1 MEFNLKKLST
11 NDGQEIYAML
21 QEIPYNE
28 NGFLNDMNGATLEE
42 FQAWLIKRDNES
54 KGIGIGE
61 GRVPQDIY
69 WLFANGFPVGYGKIR
84 HRLTKKL
91 LDDGGHIGY
100 SILPSER
107 GKDYGKLQ
115 LKLLL
120 ERAKEMG
127 IDKVL
132 LTIHINNINS
142 LKAAMKNG
150 GVIEKQDEN
159 KCWVWIEC

>member
-61 GRVPQDIY
+61 GRVPQEIY
-69 WLFANGFPVGYGKIR
+69 WLFANGVPVGYGKVR
-84 HRLTKKL
+84 HSLTEKL

-120 ERAKEMG
+120 ERAKEIG

-132 LTIHINNINS
+132 LTIHSSNINS
-142 LKAAMKNG
+142 LKVAIKNG

-159 KCWVWIEC
+159 KCWVWIKC

>member
-69 WLFANGFPVGYGKIR
+69 WLFSNGVPVGYGKVR
-84 HRLTKKL
+84 QRLTEKL

-120 ERAKEMG
+120 ERAKQIG

-132 LTIHINNINS
+132 LTIHSSNINS
-142 LKAAMKNG
+142 LKVAMKNS

-159 KCWVWIEC
+159 KCWVWIKC

>member
-1 MEFNLKKLST
+1 MEFNLKKLSI

-21 QEIPYNE
+21 QEIPYDE

-42 FQAWLIKRDNES
+42 FKAWLIKRDNES

-61 GRVPQDIY
+61 GRVPQNIY
-69 WLFANGFPVGYGKIR
+69 WLYADEVPIGYGKIR
-84 HRLTKKL
+84 HRLTEKL
-91 LDDGGHIGY
+91 FDDGGHIGY
-100 SILPSER
+100 SIRSSER
-107 GKDYGKLQ
+107 GKGYGKLQ

-120 ERAKEMG
+120 ERAKEIG

-132 LTIHINNINS
+132 LTIHCNNINS
-142 LKAAMKNG
+142 LKVAMKNG

-159 KCWVWIEC
+159 KCWLWIEC